1 MLTDRHPFGVTTL
14 NEGEVAVGASPSG
27 RPGAAISTRPGLS
40 GCGMLGLMQQIS
52 VSPVFVGRDP
62 EISAL
67 ASALR
72 RAGEGGPQAVLIG
85 GEAGVGKTR
94 LLEEFL
100 QQACDGA
107 GGPAGVVTT
116 LGTCPEIG
124 GEGLPYAPL
133 ATALRRLH
141 RTLGAEL
148 EAAAAGSEGHLARL
162 FPDFGEPDG
171 EPNDEYG
178 RARLFE
184 HTARLFERLS
194 AERTVVLAVE
204 DLHWS
209 DRSTREL
216 IAYLLRTL
224 HRARVLIVATYRT
237 DDLHRRHPLRPF
249 LAELERLRTV
259 QRLELAR
266 FGRGE
271 VAQQLAGILGT
282 AAPDGELVDRIH
294 HRSEGNPFFVEELAT
309 SFQEGCTA
317 GLTDSLRDILL
328 VRVEALPE
336 DTQRVVRIVA
346 EGGSYIEHTL
356 LAAVLDDGEEA
367 LIGALRTAVGANILR
382 QDTDGDGYRF
392 RHALVREAVSDDLLP
407 GERHRINRRYA
418 TVVEEQPALVCKADR
433 PARLANYWY
442 HAHDSARAL
451 PSALDAARAARRRNA
466 FAEQLRMLER
476 ALELWDQ
483 VSAEVLD
490 GTLRPYDW
498 AETYPPCG
506 CAPGTHDASCEKL
519 QLVDVLAEAVVAAR
533 RSGDRERGLSLAKR
547 ALKLVDEAQSPA
559 RAAWF
564 RMYRSRMLGH
574 LNRPGDD
581 DELAYA
587 QRLVERLE
595 PSAVQ
600 AEVFALGAA
609 AGMLRNATS
618 EHVALAERAVRI
630 ARQVGATDVEQH
642 ALMTLGTMRSE
653 LEDDPEEGVALLAQ
667 AVAATK
673 AAAGAPDLLL
683 RGLNNLASL
692 LHSQGRSQEAAA
704 YAREGLEAAGNTGLL
719 RNTGAILAGNL
730 AEALIATGRADEAVQ
745 VLAAPEGE
753 RPSSTHAEFLDRV
766 RGDLALMR
774 GDLPAAT
781 RLLTQAR
788 SAHRVCQLQHL
799 LPLAVL
805 ALEVAERTGRP
816 LEGRAE
822 LLEILDGPLPAGGE
836 ALLLPLLAAG
846 ARVEAGSRG
855 LPAAD
860 PGRPE
865 VLARIAR
872 VAARLTPKVPL
883 HVGWARLLDAELAR
897 ARGADTPAHW
907 AAALEPLRLTG
918 LPYPLVLALLRA
930 GEAEAVAGRRE
941 QAGELLREAAALAR
955 VRGDRHLLGEIGA
968 LADRVGIALAPRST
982 APRNAD
988 GRAPAPA
995 ASEVF
1000 GLTPRERDVL
1010 RLLALGRTNRQI
1022 AQELFISPKTASVH
1036 VSNILAK
1043 LAVSGRGEAAAV
1055 AHRLRFFPET
1065 PAPVVG

>member
-1 MLTDRHPFGVTTL
+1 MLR
-14 NEGEVAVGASPSG
+14 
-27 RPGAAISTRPGLS
+27 
-40 GCGMLGLMQQIS
+40 LMQQIS
-52 VSPVFVGRDP
+52 VSPVFVGRGP
-62 EISAL
+62 EITVL

-72 RAGEGGPQAVLIG
+72 RAGEGRPQAVLIG

-100 QQACDGA
+100 HQAGEGA
-107 GGPAGVVTT
+107 DADSVVTT
-116 LGTCPEIG
+116 LGSCPEIG
-124 GEGLPYAPL
+124 AEGLPYAPL

-148 EAAAAGSEGHLARL
+148 EAAAAGMEGHLARL

-178 RARLFE
+178 RAHLFE

-194 AERTVVLAVE
+194 ADRTLVLAVE

-216 IAYLLRTL
+216 LAYLLRTL

-249 LAELERLRTV
+249 LVELERLRIV

-271 VAQQLAGILGT
+271 VAEQLAGILGT
-282 AAPDGELVDRIH
+282 AAPDRELVDRIH
-294 HRSEGNPFFVEELAT
+294 RRSEGNPFFVEELAT
-309 SFQEGCTA
+309 SIREGCAA

-336 DTQRVVRIVA
+336 DTQRVVRIAA
-346 EGGSYIEHTL
+346 EGGSYVEHSL

-367 LIGALRTAVGANILR
+367 LIEALRTAVGASILR
-382 QDTDGDGYRF
+382 PDTDGDGYRF

-418 TVVEEQPALVCKADR
+418 TVLAEQPALVCTEDR

-483 VSAEVLD
+483 VSDEVLEN
-490 GTLRPYDW
+490 TLRPYDW

-506 CAPGTHDASCEKL
+506 CVPGTHDDASCERL
-519 QLVDVLAEAVVAAR
+519 RLVDVLAEAVVAAR

-547 ALKLVDEAQSPA
+547 ALKLVDEVRSPA

-574 LNRPGDD
+574 LNRSGDEA
-581 DELAYA
+581 ELAHA
-587 QRLVERLE
+587 QRLVEGLK

-609 AGMLRNATS
+609 AGMLKNPTE
-618 EHVALAERAVRI
+618 EHIALAERAVEI
-630 ARQVGATDVEQH
+630 ARQVGASDVEQH
-642 ALMTLGTMRSE
+642 ALMTLGTMRSD
-653 LEDDPEEGVALLAQ
+653 LEADPEAGVRLLTD
-667 AVAATK
+667 AVAATRP
-673 AAAGAPDLLL
+673 AGAPDLLL

-692 LHSQGRSQEAAA
+692 LNSQGRSQEAAA
-704 YAREGLEAAGNTGLL
+704 FAREGLEAAGNTGLL
-719 RNTGAILAGNL
+719 RNTGAILTGNL
-730 AEALIATGRADEAVQ
+730 AEALIATGRADEAAEL
-745 VLAAPEGE
+745 LAAADSE
-753 RPSSTHAEFLDRV
+753 RPTGTHAEFLDRV

-774 GDLPAAT
+774 GDLPAAA
-781 RLLTQAR
+781 RLLAQAR

-799 LPLAVL
+799 VPLALL
-805 ALEVAERTGRP
+805 AVEVAARAGRP
-816 LEGRAE
+816 LDARAE
-822 LLEILDGPLPAGGE
+822 LLDILDGELPCRGE
-836 ALLLPLLAAG
+836 SLLLPLLTAV
-846 ARVEAGSRG
+846 ARAEADSRG

-860 PGRPE
+860 QGRPE
-865 VLARIAR
+865 VLARIAA
-872 VAARLTPKVPL
+872 VAAGLTPRVPL

-897 ARGADTPAHW
+897 AEGADTPEHW
-907 AAALEPLRLTG
+907 AAALGPLRATG

-930 GEAEAVAGRRE
+930 AGAEAAGGRRE
-941 QAGELLREAAALAR
+941 AAAELLREAAELAR
-955 VRGDRHLLGEIGA
+955 VRGDRYLLGEIGG
-968 LADRVGIALAPRST
+968 LAARAGLDRAASGGPARPAT
-982 APRNAD
+982 APSPEPTAVE
-988 GRAPAPA
+988 AL
-995 ASEVF
+995 
-1000 GLTPRERDVL
+1000 GLTPREQDVL
-1010 RLLALGRTNRQI
+1010 RLLTLGRTNRQI
-1022 AQELFISPKTASVH
+1022 AEELFISPKTASVH

-1043 LAVSGRGEAAAV
+1043 LAVTGRGEAAAV
-1055 AHRLRFFPET
+1055 AHRLRLFQET
-1065 PAPVVG
+1065 PAPVGG

>member
-1 MLTDRHPFGVTTL
+1 
-14 NEGEVAVGASPSG
+14 
-27 RPGAAISTRPGLS
+27 
-40 GCGMLGLMQQIS
+40 MQQIS
-52 VSPVFVGRDP
+52 VSPVFVGRGP
-62 EISAL
+62 EITAL
-67 ASALR
+67 AAALR
-72 RAGEGGPQAVLIG
+72 RAGEGRPQAVLIG

-100 QQACDGA
+100 QQACDADTGR
-107 GGPAGVVTT
+107 PGVVTT
-116 LGTCPEIG
+116 LGNCPEIG
-124 GEGLPYAPL
+124 AEGLPYAPL

-148 EAAAAGSEGHLARL
+148 EAAAAGLEGHLARL

-178 RARLFE
+178 RAHLFE

-194 AERTVVLAVE
+194 AERTLVLAVE

-216 IAYLLRTL
+216 LAYLLRTL

-249 LAELERLRTV
+249 LVELERLRIV
-259 QRLELAR
+259 QRLELER

-271 VAQQLAGILGT
+271 VAEQLAGILGT

-309 SFQEGCTA
+309 SFQEGCAA

-336 DTQRVVRIVA
+336 DAQRVVRIAA

-367 LIGALRTAVGANILR
+367 LIESLRTAVGANILR

-418 TVVEEQPALVCKADR
+418 TVIEEQPGLVCKEDR

-547 ALKLVDEAQSPA
+547 ALKLVDETQSPA

-564 RMYRSRMLGH
+564 RMYRARMLGH
-574 LNRPGDD
+574 LNRAGDEE
-581 DELAYA
+581 ELAYA
-587 QRLVERLE
+587 QRLVENLE

-609 AGMLRNATS
+609 AGMLSNPTE
-618 EHVALAERAVRI
+618 EHIALAERAVRI
-630 ARQVGATDVEQH
+630 ARRVGASDVEQH
-642 ALMTLGTMRSE
+642 ALMTLGTMRSD
-653 LEDDPEEGVALLAQ
+653 LEDDPSAGVALLTE
-667 AVAATK
+667 AVAATR

-704 YAREGLEAAGNTGLL
+704 FAREGLEAAGNTGLL

-730 AEALIATGRADEAVQ
+730 AEALIATGRAQEAAE
-745 VLAAPEGE
+745 VLAGSESE

-774 GDLPAAT
+774 GDLPVAA
-781 RLLTQAR
+781 RLLAQAR
-788 SAHRVCQLQHL
+788 TAHRVCQFQHL
-799 LPLAVL
+799 VPLAVL
-805 ALEVAERTGRP
+805 AVELAGRCGRP
-816 LEGRAE
+816 LEARAE
-822 LLEILDGPLPAGGE
+822 LLDVLEGPLPRGGE
-836 ALLLPLLAAG
+836 ALLLPLLAVG
-846 ARVEAGSRG
+846 ARVEADTRG

-860 PGRPE
+860 PGRARA
-865 VLARIAR
+865 LALIAG
-872 VAARLTPKVPL
+872 VAAGLAPKVAL
-883 HVGWARLLDAELAR
+883 HLGWARLVDAELAR
-897 ARGADTPAHW
+897 AEGADTPAHW
-907 AAALEPLRLTG
+907 AAALEPLRRTG
-918 LPYPLVLALLRA
+918 LPYPLALALLRA
-930 GEAEAVAGRRE
+930 AETEAVGGRRE
-941 QAGELLREAAALAR
+941 AAADLLREAAELAR
-955 VRGDRHLLGEIGA
+955 VRGDRHLLGEIA
-968 LADRVGIALAPRST
+968 SLADRAGVTLT
-982 APRNAD
+982 APGERPERAA
-988 GRAPAPA
+988 APAPGA
-995 ASEVF
+995 AEAL

-1010 RLLALGRTNRQI
+1010 RLLARGRTNRQI
-1022 AQELFISPKTASVH
+1022 AEELFISPKTASVH

-1043 LAVSGRGEAAAV
+1043 LSVAGRGEAAAL
-1055 AHRLRFFPET
+1055 AHRLRLFPDA
-1065 PAPVVG
+1065 PASLAG